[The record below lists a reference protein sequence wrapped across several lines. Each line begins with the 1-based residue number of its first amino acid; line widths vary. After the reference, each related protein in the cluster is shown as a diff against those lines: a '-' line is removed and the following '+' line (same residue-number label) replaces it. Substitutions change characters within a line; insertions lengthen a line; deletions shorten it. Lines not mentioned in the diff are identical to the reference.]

1 MSMRAGVLIAAAAAL
16 LAWLIAVP
24 GPLWPP
30 APAQSE
36 ELAPAKM
43 QAVFGTASAD
53 GDALSVTG
61 ADRDSALQVLPGLQ
75 IDASSLTVLRY
86 RAEDFPSTLEL
97 VLVWRT
103 AEEPQETRSAT
114 LPAPGRGTRAFDLS
128 TLKHWRG
135 TVVEV
140 GLGQFP
146 VPHQVPEGSGFEPFK
161 IEALRLESPSLG
173 NSLALF
179 LDALSAP
186 RPWSLRSINSLGRE
200 LGARGGGEPIPVLAI
215 ALAAFAGV
223 LLALCWRDRRR
234 VLAVVAGAAF
244 ALWLLLDLAW
254 QSQLSAQNR
263 LTRAARAEGP
273 VADAALADAAAQV
286 REWLAERRPRAKVL
300 VIASAPYVGY
310 RIVYHLIPADAAL
323 GGGLLAIN
331 RRPPAGTVLVVHDQV
346 EPQIVDGELRYAGAT
361 LPNVILLTRKGPLQI
376 VEYLGEEA
384 AP

>member
-1 MSMRAGVLIAAAAAL
+1 MNLRACVLIAAAVAL

-24 GPLWPP
+24 GPLWPL

-36 ELAPAKM
+36 ELVPAKM
-43 QAVFGTASAD
+43 QPVFGTASAD

-114 LPAPGRGTRAFDLS
+114 LPAPGDGTRAFDLS
-128 TLKHWRG
+128 TQKHWRG

-146 VPHQVPEGSGFEPFK
+146 VPHQMPEGSGFAPFK
-161 IEALRLESPSLG
+161 IQALRLESPALG
-173 NSLALF
+173 NSVALF
-179 LDALSAP
+179 FDALSAP

-200 LGARGGGEPIPVLAI
+200 LGARGGEPVPALAI

-223 LLALCWRDRRR
+223 LLALRWRDRRH
-234 VLAVVAGAAF
+234 VLMIVAGAAF

-254 QSQLSAQNR
+254 QSQLAAQNR
-263 LTRAARAEGP
+263 LTRAARAEGR
-273 VADAALADAAAQV
+273 VADVALADAAAQV
-286 REWLAERRPRAKVL
+286 REWLAERRPQAKVL
-300 VIASAPYVGY
+300 VIASVPYVGY
-310 RIVYHLIPADAAL
+310 RIVYHLIPTDAAL

-376 VEYLGEEA
+376 LEYLGEEA